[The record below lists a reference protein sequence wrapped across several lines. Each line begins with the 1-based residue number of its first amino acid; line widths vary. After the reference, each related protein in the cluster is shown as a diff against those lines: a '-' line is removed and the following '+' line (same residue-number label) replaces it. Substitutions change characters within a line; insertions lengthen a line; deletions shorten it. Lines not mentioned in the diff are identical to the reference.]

1 LSLTVTRVVTWRWKG
16 RQSERRL
23 EREGI
28 EDLSFHV
35 RQSPGHDLEDAL
47 RGRVGE
53 EDDLSEEEERSEELL
68 SAR

>member
-1 LSLTVTRVVTWRWKG
+1 VTRVVTWRWKG
-16 RQSERRL
+16 RQSER
-23 EREGI
+23 EGAG
-28 EDLSFHV
+28 EGGRKDLSFHV